1 MKSLIKFALAAVMFV
16 ATFAAQAGT
25 VNGYFRSDG
34 TYVMPHFRTPANGT
48 PYDNLSY
55 RGYPSQQPGY
65 LSSSSY
71 GCRSYYSTPST
82 FSGTSTTYGN
92 TTYHNYGSSFGSSW
106 SGTTTRYGNTAYT
119 TLNGW

>member
-1 MKSLIKFALAAVMFV
+1 MKSLIKIALAAVMFA
-16 ATFAAQAGT
+16 ATLAAQAGT

-65 LSSSSY
+65 VSPRSY
-71 GCRSYYSTPST
+71 GLYSGSTRPAPLPS
-82 FSGTSTTYGN
+82 YGN
-92 TTYHNYGSSFGSSW
+92 YDFSTGLQPFT
-106 SGTTTRYGNTAYT
+106 GNATPKPLRRST
-119 TLNGW
+119 SLGF